1 MTALVLGLALVLGAP
16 EMRAGLPDDAFGAVT
31 TAPVRSVK
39 PDDRQRG
46 DGAYGRFDGDL
57 DIGVGA
63 GVGAAFHSKD
73 TAVAFR
79 ATGHWYSTAGLFL
92 AYSES
97 VAASRSDRRAGAGIE
112 LEPLFLLRWSQALER
127 GPALLDLTLDSL
139 SLGVGYFLLDPAG
152 GRGFGSRRGT
162 EVSLGFGVPLFAS
175 AGGPWLEARGG
186 YFLPKSQRELTG
198 LVFLS
203 WHFHVNTPLVS
214 QSYR

>member
-1 MTALVLGLALVLGAP
+1 MMPAVLGLALALGVPEGRADAP
-16 EMRAGLPDDAFGAVT
+16 GDAFGAVT
-31 TAPVRSVK
+31 SAPVRSVK

-57 DIGVGA
+57 DVGLGVGPSFA
-63 GVGAAFHSKD
+63 LQSGDVGVAL
-73 TAVAFR
+73 R
-79 ATGHWYSTAGLFL
+79 ATGHWYSTVGLFL

-97 VAASRSDRRAGAGIE
+97 VGASRSDRRAGAGIE
-112 LEPLFLLRWSQALER
+112 LEPLFLLRWPQALER

-152 GRGFGSRRGT
+152 GRGFGSRRGA
-162 EVSLGFGVPLFAS
+162 ELSLGFGLPLFGS

-186 YFLPKSQRELTG
+186 YFLPKSEREFTA

-203 WHFHVNTPLVS
+203 WHFHVNTPLVMHG
-214 QSYR
+214 YR